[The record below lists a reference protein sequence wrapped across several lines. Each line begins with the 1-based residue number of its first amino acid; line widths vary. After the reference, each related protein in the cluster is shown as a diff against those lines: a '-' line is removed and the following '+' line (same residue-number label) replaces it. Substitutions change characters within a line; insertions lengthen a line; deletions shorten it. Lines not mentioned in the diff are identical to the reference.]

1 MKELTVIELSEE
13 TGLTRSQIYHLNK
26 KHNFINLNKKINYED
41 ALPIITALTIKKA
54 KKANEKNFRQILNML
69 ILQNSALQKQLNL
82 ACEREKNYLSE
93 LTSYQQS
100 LAQKTT
106 TIPSID
112 QGNAQSALENDLN
125 NIDENSRKLIPSE
138 NGVCVPNESCN
149 GSNTESESTSEN
161 GIQPLPIASIQN
173 EPILFESDK
182 SDGEPIRQK
191 NEVIEKKEN
200 TFLSSPPSSQNN
212 SKQLQSPNKRKIE
225 AAILPIRIPKNIS
238 VTKRKPNANNQSER
252 EPENESI
259 ADQDKVNKKDH
270 HDY

>member
-1 MKELTVIELSEE
+1 MKELTVIELSEQ

-26 KHNFINLNKKINYED
+26 KHNFINLNNKINYEY

-54 KKANEKNFRQILNML
+54 KKANEKNFRPILNML

-82 ACEREKNYLSE
+82 ACEREKTYLSE

-149 GSNTESESTSEN
+149 GDNTEKESANETGFQPLFKTSFQNESIFSESNT
-161 GIQPLPIASIQN
+161 
-173 EPILFESDK
+173 
-182 SDGEPIRQK
+182 SDGEPSRQK
-191 NEVIEKKEN
+191 NEVIEKKEITQLDTPTLTQN
-200 TFLSSPPSSQNN
+200 STQPSLAPKIRKKEANVLSIQTV
-212 SKQLQSPNKRKIE
+212 
-225 AAILPIRIPKNIS
+225 KNILAS
-238 VTKRKPNANNQSER
+238 KHKSHTNKQSEQA
-252 EPENESI
+252 PENEAV
-259 ADQDKVNKKDH
+259 ADQSQVYKKDH
-270 HDY
+270 RD

>member
-191 NEVIEKKEN
+191 NEVIEKKKITQLN
-200 TFLSSPPSSQNN
+200 TLTPSPNSTQPSLVPKIRKKEANVLSIQTVKNILANKDKSHTNKQ
-212 SKQLQSPNKRKIE
+212 SKQ
-225 AAILPIRIPKNIS
+225 A
-238 VTKRKPNANNQSER
+238 
-252 EPENESI
+252 PENEAV
-259 ADQDKVNKKDH
+259 ADQSKVNKNDH
-270 HDY
+270 RD